1 MEKEEIVETNTCG
14 YIKIDK
20 LFIGDIKELKTEYL
34 RIKEEIKKEILIE
47 NNIVLIE
54 KGDK

>member
-1 MEKEEIVETNTCG
+1 MEKEEIIETNTCG

-34 RIKEEIKKEILIE
+34 RIKEEIEKEILIE

>member
-20 LFIGDIKELKTEYL
+20 LFISDIKELKTEYL
-34 RIKEEIKKEILIE
+34 RIKGEIKKEILIE